1 MDRLVIS
8 NISTYKAIA
17 LDAHKSMQELLDAGR
32 RPKDDGSPGYILTY
46 DPDHKCFKQAMITIV
61 FTGMWL
67 DALLHLLIVQDHGL
81 KIFKK
86 YDHKSYEDKIRFLG
100 CSDQHI
106 LDEVK
111 KFRALRNE
119 LVHEKAYCDDG
130 QLKTAQ
136 DEADNAYNLLVSV
149 DKFFGFLKN
158 RERT

>member
-17 LDAHKSMQELLDAGR
+17 LDAHKSMQELLEAGR

-46 DPDHKCFKQAMITIV
+46 DPEHKCFKQAMITIV

-67 DALLHLLIVQDHGL
+67 DALLHLLIVRDHGL
-81 KIFKK
+81 DKFNEYDRKI
-86 YDHKSYEDKIRFLG
+86 YEEKIRLLG

-106 LDEVK
+106 LDAVK
-111 KFRALRNE
+111 KFRELRNE
-119 LVHEKAYCDDG
+119 VVHEKAYCDDG

-136 DEADNAYNLLVSV
+136 DEADNAYNLLISV
-149 DKFFGFLKN
+149 DTFFGFLTN